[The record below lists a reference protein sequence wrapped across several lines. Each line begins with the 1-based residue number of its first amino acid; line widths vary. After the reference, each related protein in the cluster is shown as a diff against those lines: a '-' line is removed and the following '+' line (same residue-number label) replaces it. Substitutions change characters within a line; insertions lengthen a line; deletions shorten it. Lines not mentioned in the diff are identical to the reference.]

1 MSRSPQYPRGTP
13 YKAPESGGS
22 AVPAGSSSG
31 ESAAL
36 KPPSAANGALD
47 SHASLLLREA
57 QLRRWMITLAVTTVG
72 IVVLAVGVGVY
83 FVTLAL
89 RRLETP
95 PVAVVKATTNE
106 RKAAVQRTDDK
117 PAPDLFPKE
126 EAPARAVTPP
136 GEVPPDVAAAGRP
149 APPRPRDPAPPAR
162 EPAEPAADRSLEAI
176 GGLSAAHLYQTYLNL
191 GMLADAT
198 DGDVYNESDAKN
210 LLKTITVLMDKVD
223 TQLGRV
229 LESSTDPEDKK
240 KLEQVRDLTKLL
252 RVQAKEL
259 RAYWDTPEKDTAGKK
274 DHETKFHKAREEA
287 WAGIKELLNIK
298 DEP

>member
-13 YKAPESGGS
+13 YKAPEAGGS
-22 AVPAGSSSG
+22 AVPTSSSSG
-31 ESAAL
+31 ETGAL

-47 SHASLLLREA
+47 SHAALLLREA
-57 QLRRWMITLAVTTVG
+57 QLRRWMMTLAITTIG

-95 PVAVVKATTNE
+95 PVAVAKAPPSE
-106 RKAAVQRTDDK
+106 RKAVVQRTDDK
-117 PAPDLFPKE
+117 PPPELLPKKEVSAP
-126 EAPARAVTPP
+126 AVTPLP
-136 GEVPPDVAAAGRP
+136 AASREPATPP
-149 APPRPRDPAPPAR
+149 R
-162 EPAEPAADRSLEAI
+162 EPAEPAVDRSLEAI

-229 LESSTDPEDKK
+229 LEASTDPEDKK

-252 RVQAKEL
+252 RAQAREL

-274 DHETKFHKAREEA
+274 EHETKFHKAREEA

>member
-13 YKAPESGGS
+13 YKPPESGGS

-31 ESAAL
+31 ETGAL
-36 KPPSAANGALD
+36 KAPSGGNGALD
-47 SHASLLLREA
+47 SHSSLLLREA

-72 IVVLAVGVGVY
+72 IVILAVGVGVY

-95 PVAVVKATTNE
+95 PVAVARTPASE
-106 RKAAVQRTDDK
+106 RKAPVQRADDK
-117 PAPDLFPKE
+117 PPQDLVPKKE
-126 EAPARAVTPP
+126 VPAPAIKPR
-136 GEVPPDVAAAGRP
+136 EVP
-149 APPRPRDPAPPAR
+149 R
-162 EPAEPAADRSLEAI
+162 EPAAPPNEPAAPPADRSLEAI

-198 DGDVYNESDAKN
+198 ENDVYSESEAKN
-210 LLKTITVLMDKVD
+210 LLKTVSALMDKVD
-223 TQLGRV
+223 IQLGRV

-252 RVQAKEL
+252 RAQAREL

-274 DHETKFHKAREEA
+274 EHETKFHKAREEA